1 MDSTSFKISNSKS
14 LAIGLRIMSMA
25 VLKCMKMAISNCT
38 FSYILLYTHLKIR
51 GDVYMRE
58 DVFERMRFFVKEDIK
73 PNLSQVMAL
82 IAEQLKTYMIRQVN
96 LRRL

>member
-1 MDSTSFKISNSKS
+1 
-14 LAIGLRIMSMA
+14 
-25 VLKCMKMAISNCT
+25 
-38 FSYILLYTHLKIR
+38 
-51 GDVYMRE
+51 MRE
-58 DVFERMRFFVKEDIK
+58 DIFERMRFFVKEDIK